1 MDIYD
6 NAMAFLK
13 TVKQE
18 KNKDAKFKKKMEILY
33 LDEINSQ
40 ILFDKIY
47 NNEFNDKDE
56 KVLKKMCE
64 IQQLKKNGKL
74 SYEDSSKIIGQYVFD
89 KYGPTPEELE
99 KLKKKDKD

>member
-33 LDEINSQ
+33 
-40 ILFDKIY
+40 
-47 NNEFNDKDE
+47 
-56 KVLKKMCE
+56 
-64 IQQLKKNGKL
+64 
-74 SYEDSSKIIGQYVFD
+74 
-89 KYGPTPEELE
+89 
-99 KLKKKDKD
+99 